1 MEIANVDT
9 LARIKDLAAARLNLD
24 VSSLS
29 ADTRLDSLGVDSLG
43 LVEFLFE
50 LEDEFKVRF
59 PQERD
64 ALQTVGD
71 LLQVVQGG
79 PAESLH

>member
-1 MEIANVDT
+1 MDT
-9 LARIKDLAAARLNLD
+9 LERIKALAAARLNLD
-24 VSSLS
+24 VSGLS

-59 PQERD
+59 PQEREV
-64 ALQTVGD
+64 LQTVGD
-71 LLQVVQGG
+71 LLHIVEGG
-79 PAESLH
+79 KASTDH

>member
-1 MEIANVDT
+1 MMDT
-9 LARIKDLAAARLNLD
+9 LERIKTLAAARLNLE
-24 VSSLS
+24 VSGLS
-29 ADTRLDSLGVDSLG
+29 AETRLDSLGVDSLG

-71 LLQVVQGG
+71 LLHIVQEGSAG
-79 PAESLH
+79 TVH

>member
-1 MEIANVDT
+1 MDT
-9 LARIKDLAAARLNLD
+9 LQRIKTLAADRLNLD
-24 VSSLS
+24 VSHLS

-59 PQERD
+59 PQERE

-71 LLQVVQGG
+71 LLSIVRSGAGSTV
-79 PAESLH
+79 H